1 MRMAL
6 SQGMHM
12 DMPVQYL
19 GEAVV
24 ERCRRI
30 WWTVYVLDREM
41 TSLMG
46 LPQSI
51 HDEDMCP
58 QLPTFA
64 GSMQRAAALGMQV
77 KLSRTIAAINSGKR
91 AFRDDLWRHGL
102 TPVAIYGPDGR
113 LHRKFLSSTKKVLGS
128 IAGLADELR
137 LQFPVHLDKS
147 FSGMS
152 RASASLHLLYHQV
165 SPCHVHANLDEE

>member
-1 MRMAL
+1 MAL

-46 LPQSI
+46 VPQSI

-77 KLSRTIAAINSGKR
+77 KLSRTIAAINGGKK
-91 AFRDDLWRHGL
+91 ALSEAWRREL
-102 TPVAIYGPDGR
+102 TGTAIYGPDGR
-113 LHRKFLSSTKKVLGS
+113 LRRKFLSTTKKVLGS

-165 SPCHVHANLDEE
+165 GPRYVLAIDGY